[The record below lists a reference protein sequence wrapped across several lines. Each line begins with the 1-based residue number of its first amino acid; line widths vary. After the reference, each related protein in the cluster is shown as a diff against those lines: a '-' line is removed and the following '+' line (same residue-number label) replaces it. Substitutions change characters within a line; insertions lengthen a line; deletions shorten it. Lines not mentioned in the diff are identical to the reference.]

1 MPWTSHVHRNDDRI
15 HQGLGAS
22 GRGTLFLEW
31 SHSDAE
37 PITLYPH
44 AERRLNVFFMH
55 SGNREIRPTVTPYPV
70 RFFNLFNQLELRQI
84 KAVRFKIRIIAKD
97 CRAVELS
104 MTVLF
109 GDDYSHPTVELE
121 L

>member
-1 MPWTSHVHRNDDRI
+1 MVAQRCRANQP
-15 HQGLGAS
+15 L
-22 GRGTLFLEW
+22 
-31 SHSDAE
+31 
-37 PITLYPH
+37 PH

-55 SGNREIRPTVTPYPV
+55 SSNREIRPCVSPYPA
-70 RFFNLFNQLELRQI
+70 RFLTMFNQLELRQI

-104 MTVLF
+104 MKVQF
-109 GDDYSHPTVELE
+109 GDDYSHPTVALE

>member
-1 MPWTSHVHRNDDRI
+1 M
-15 HQGLGAS
+15 
-22 GRGTLFLEW
+22 FLEW

-55 SGNREIRPTVTPYPV
+55 SSNREIRPSVSPYPA
-70 RFFNLFNQLELRQI
+70 RFLSMFNQLELRQI
-84 KAVRFKIRIIAKD
+84 KAVRFKIRIIAKY

-104 MTVLF
+104 MKIQF